1 MFMSLCC
8 GVLLVFMSPV
18 MFFSI
23 LLCAL
28 IAEALRQ
35 DAEFISLEV
44 RPSNR
49 AAVALYT
56 KLGFLEEGRR
66 RNFYT
71 DPTEDALIL
80 TRRFRK
86 GD

>member
-1 MFMSLCC
+1 MDNIAVFGHQRRK
-8 GVLLVFMSPV
+8 GVGTAIVK
-18 MFFSI
+18 
-23 LLCAL
+23 AL